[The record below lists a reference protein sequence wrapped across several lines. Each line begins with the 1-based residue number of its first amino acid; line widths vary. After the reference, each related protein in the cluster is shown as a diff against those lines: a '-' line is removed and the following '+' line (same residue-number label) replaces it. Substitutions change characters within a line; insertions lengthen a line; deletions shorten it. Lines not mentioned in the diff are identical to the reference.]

1 MARVP
6 AAAPVSS
13 GMGGGMA
20 MGGGKAIGGG
30 AAAGGAS
37 SAQVKQ
43 LETQLQELKL
53 QNDTLDK
60 ERDFYFSK
68 LRDIEMLLQARQVA
82 DGAGKEL
89 GEDILKILYAA
100 EEEKVEV
107 GAGGDLTIIG
117 PDGNAVTSNP
127 AEG

>member
-1 MARVP
+1 MARAP

-30 AAAGGAS
+30 AAADGGAS

-53 QNDTLDK
+53 
-60 ERDFYFSK
+60 
-68 LRDIEMLLQARQVA
+68 
-82 DGAGKEL
+82 
-89 GEDILKILYAA
+89 
-100 EEEKVEV
+100 
-107 GAGGDLTIIG
+107 
-117 PDGNAVTSNP
+117 
-127 AEG
+127 

>member
-1 MARVP
+1 MARAP

-53 QNDTLDK
+53 
-60 ERDFYFSK
+60 
-68 LRDIEMLLQARQVA
+68 
-82 DGAGKEL
+82 
-89 GEDILKILYAA
+89 
-100 EEEKVEV
+100 
-107 GAGGDLTIIG
+107 
-117 PDGNAVTSNP
+117 
-127 AEG
+127 